1 MCSVTQRINNIK
13 QPKGGYLPTK
23 MFEKIKL
30 EDSKVLYEEE
40 NIHASTVGMCVDY
53 LTRFLMGAT
62 VKKAF
67 AVSFCGAKVINKEHL
82 AMSLAS
88 QITGLDDLSIVSAC
102 KLVGFDVCCRSSARA
117 YKPVEE
123 INPNNETIHNI
134 RTMVERSCL
143 FFEQYGPVRFD
154 GLDFAGGYTSVIN
167 SGDGDFL
174 TEDTLWD
181 FKVSKRNIT
190 NKYTLQIL
198 IYYIMGLHSIHRET
212 YENIKKLGFFNPRLN
227 IVYLCPIES
236 IDGNIIGD
244 VERDVI
250 GYGLEY
256 KQENFFDDEIYHRK
270 TNPTLSV
277 KEVSQILRMSPSK
290 VRQLIRVGQ
299 LRATKIKN
307 KYEIRRSDLELYLQ
321 KRQMINIVT
330 GISMI
335 LVLLVLVIILGN
347 AFQTLNIF

>member
-1 MCSVTQRINNIK
+1 MYSVTQRIDNTK

-40 NIHASTVGMCVDY
+40 NVHASTVGLCVDY

-67 AVSFCGAKVINKEHL
+67 AVSFCGAKVINKEYM

-102 KLVGFDVCCRSSARA
+102 KLVGFDVCCRNSMRA

-123 INPNNETIHNI
+123 INPNDETIHNI
-134 RTMVERSCL
+134 RTMVERSCC
-143 FFEQYGPVRFD
+143 FFEQYGPVKFD
-154 GLDFAGGYTSVIN
+154 GIDFVGGYTSVIS

-190 NKYTLQIL
+190 NKHTLQVL
-198 IYYIMGLHSIHRET
+198 IYYIMGLHSIHREI
-212 YENIKKLGFFNPRLN
+212 YENVKKLGFFNPRLN
-227 IVYLCPIES
+227 IVYLCPVES
-236 IDGNIIGD
+236 IDSNVISD
-244 VERDVI
+244 VECNVI
-250 GYGLEY
+250 GYGKEY
-256 KQENFFDDEIYHRK
+256 GRKESFDDEFYYQK
-270 TNPTLSV
+270 TSTTLSV
-277 KEVSQILRMSPSK
+277 KEASQILRISQNK
-290 VRQLIRVGQ
+290 VRQLIREGQ

-321 KRQMINIVT
+321 KRRMINIVAW
-330 GISMI
+330 ISMI
-335 LVLLVLVIILGN
+335 LVLLLLAIIFGN
-347 AFQTLNIF
+347 IFQDLNIF